1 MKRVPKEANDFN
13 DILTR
18 KEADLDRI
26 LRQRDAIAIE
36 KSADQID
43 EIQFATERD
52 LAMRNM
58 DRDSILL
65 REVKAALGRLRD
77 GCFGACVQC
86 EEAISP
92 KRLVAV
98 PWAQRCIQCQEAAD
112 RDRQQGTET
121 FNETLVHAA

>member
-1 MKRVPKEANDFN
+1 MKRVATEADGFKE
-13 DILTR
+13 ILTR
-18 KEADLDRI
+18 KEGELALI
-26 LRQRDAIAIE
+26 LRQRDGIVIE

-65 REVKAALGRLRD
+65 REVKAALGRLLD
-77 GCFGACVQC
+77 ASFGTCIQC

-92 KRLVAV
+92 KRLAAV
-98 PWAQRCIQCQEAAD
+98 PWASRCIQCQEAAD
-112 RDRQQGTET
+112 RDGEPGTESL
-121 FNETLVHAA
+121 NEALVNAA